1 MLCVLNCNILIYVA
15 RNDHFGHTHMCD
27 IADSEPHK
35 YFCSWV
41 PIYSVLYCG
50 VNPPKSS
57 SSSSSFCLIVA
68 MASTKTYGKQ
78 FENKQGY
85 FFFAVWFSAIG
96 EQKILFW
103 VLHMT
108 FVLEATVL
116 LLRLSELCEFV
127 HLQEKQVVGCK
138 LRCQAN
144 PRNRMSVVAH
154 RMWSLC
160 DPLDQTKG
168 LKRRQTFVCCVLFHK
183 KSQTLLQAAQGYNP
197 FLEKGFCGEPFLP

>member
-1 MLCVLNCNILIYVA
+1 MLCVSNCNILIIILVTPTCATLQIQSLTNISVA
-15 RNDHFGHTHMCD
+15 EFQFIQYYTVESTLQNHHHHLHLFVWLLLWHLQRHM
-27 IADSEPHK
+27 E
-35 YFCSWV
+35 
-41 PIYSVLYCG
+41 
-50 VNPPKSS
+50 SS
-57 SSSSSFCLIVA
+57 LRI
-68 MASTKTYGKQ
+68 
-78 FENKQGY
+78 NKGI

-116 LLRLSELCEFV
+116 LLRLSESCEFV